1 MKTQNILH
9 VDNVIWYDSKKY
21 KVVARKE
28 NLYELRQCGLAGFFK
43 ANRQIF
49 VRNCTKY
56 HVVK

>member
-1 MKTQNILH
+1 MNTQHNLY
-9 VDNVIWYDSKKY
+9 VGNVIWYDAKKY
-21 KVVARKE
+21 KVVSRKE

-49 VRNCTKY
+49 VRNHTKY